1 MSALAAWAVE
11 AIIASSLLMVLVL
24 AIRGTVRR
32 HFGPQIAYCLWAAP
46 LLRLLM
52 PPIPAAWR
60 EAVATPIS
68 RAGETITIIMVD
80 PAGSATAAPVAAF
93 PSLGLIISTLW
104 ATGAVVFLGWH
115 LVRHNLF
122 CRRIIGGAAK
132 IEHVG
137 SVRIVESDAAPG
149 PLAFGIVRRYV
160 AFPRDFAGRYDADER
175 DLALA
180 HEIGHHERGDL
191 IANWIALAI
200 LSLHWFNPIAWRAF
214 RAFRSDQELANDARV
229 LAGRNPIDRHH
240 YACAIVKAAHG
251 GAVSAA
257 CHLHTIDDLKGR
269 LKMLNTS
276 RTSRRRLAAGTA
288 CVALLA
294 ATGLGLTASGTSA
307 AAAITTRVGETI
319 GVDMQVP
326 PASPSV
332 PDAVDAS
339 PTPPAPPS
347 IPETTD
353 APPARPAPVADVA
366 APHAKVNRVIV
377 KRIDKNGKVS
387 TMSSA
392 SSSGFTDAETDAMVQ
407 RALANAPEVHE
418 RNCTDADGGTD
429 RQVTISRQNGNKRVM
444 IICTNRVEK
453 IAADA
458 ANTAVQSAEVQKSAM
473 KAALAGIVA
482 ARQSILADRNLTDT
496 QRREALKGLDEA
508 VVEMRA
514 EQAKSVD

>member
-11 AIIASSLLMVLVL
+11 AFIASTLLMVLVL

-80 PAGSATAAPVAAF
+80 PAGSATAVPVAAF

-122 CRRIIGGAAK
+122 CRRIIGGAANV
-132 IEHVG
+132 ERVG
-137 SVRIVESDAAPG
+137 SVRIVESDDAPG

-191 IANWIALAI
+191 IANWIALGV
-200 LSLHWFNPIAWRAF
+200 LSLHWCNPVAWRAF

-269 LKMLNTS
+269 LKMLTTS
-276 RTSRRRLAAGTA
+276 PTSRRRLAAGTA

-294 ATGLGLTASGTSA
+294 TTGLALTASGTRA

-319 GVDMQVP
+319 GVDTQ
-326 PASPSV
+326 A
-332 PDAVDAS
+332 
-339 PTPPAPPS
+339 PPAPPAPPAA
-347 IPETTD
+347 PEAVD
-353 APPARPAPVADVA
+353 APPAPPAPATD
-366 APHAKVNRVIV
+366 APEAKIRHVVV
-377 KRIDKNGKVS
+377 KRIDKNGKVTTKTS
-387 TMSSA
+387 ESIDGLS
-392 SSSGFTDAETDAMVQ
+392 DPETEAMVK
-407 RALANAPEVHE
+407 RALANTPDVRE

-429 RQVTISRQNGNKRVM
+429 RQVTINRQEGDKRFM

-458 ANTAVQSAEVQKSAM
+458 AKTAAQSAVVQKSAM
-473 KAALAGIVA
+473 NAAMAGIVA
-482 ARQSILADRNLTDT
+482 ARQSILAERNLTEA

-508 VVEMRA
+508 IVEMRA
-514 EQAKSVD
+514 EQAKNGD